1 MSRQPITAECIECP
15 GRLGDDTFEAL
26 EIRVAGVRSPFHMV
40 LALSKVS
47 VKALAEQV
55 DPTDLYTTLADA
67 INQAHVSIEV
77 AT

>member
-1 MSRQPITAECIECP
+1 MRQPIIAECISCP

-47 VKALAEQV
+47 VKALVEQV
-55 DPTDLYTTLADA
+55 DPTALYTTLADA